1 MVIEPAEEPVATTTT
16 VTTTVPSTTTATTA
30 PEPAT
35 TAVLP
40 VAPPAPPSTAQAADT
55 IPPFLTITSPEEG
68 AQLEEKVVTF
78 RGLTEPGAQV
88 FAGRYEAEVDPEGNW
103 QLVLVLAEGPNT
115 ARFTARD
122 AAGNEARAAV
132 SLSYLPPTTT
142 TESTTTTEPEKELA
156 AFEAYATFGVCTET
170 PPYDIYY
177 GSGEPGSKI
186 YVESDFGSG
195 VTEVNGEGAWEIKVD
210 FPEAEPGATFL
221 VKVSD
226 QYGRQKSFEFRYEA

>member
-1 MVIEPAEEPVATTTT
+1 VTPSAPPTTEVA
-16 VTTTVPSTTTATTA
+16 VDTVP
-30 PEPAT
+30 P
-35 TAVLP
+35 L
-40 VAPPAPPSTAQAADT
+40 
-55 IPPFLTITSPEEG
+55 LTITSPGEG
-68 AQLEEKVVTF
+68 AELEEKIVTF

-103 QLVLVLAEGPNT
+103 ELVLVLSEGPNT

-122 AAGNEARAAV
+122 AAGNEAQAAV
-132 SLSYLPPTTT
+132 TVSYLSPTTT
-142 TESTTTTEPEKELA
+142 TAETTTTTTEPEKELA
-156 AFEAYATFGVCTET
+156 AFEAFATFGVCTET
-170 PPYDIYY
+170 PPYDVYY
-177 GSGEPGSKI
+177 GSGEPGSKV

-195 VTEVNGEGAWEIKVD
+195 MTEVNGEGGWEIKVE